1 MHTPLRFSF
10 LLFNFD
16 ANSYACWC
24 WQMRWTLDGNA
35 MIETKDYDRKN
46 YNDEY
51 GVMIKY
57 LFANKCEIEEI
68 KRSKK
73 G

>member
-1 MHTPLRFSF
+1 
-10 LLFNFD
+10 
-16 ANSYACWC
+16 
-24 WQMRWTLDGNA
+24 MRWTLDGNA